1 MPLQTGLL
9 TLDCSDAK
17 PITAFY
23 AALLGWREGVKW
35 ELPALFSPDGAYT
48 MLFMAEPDYV
58 PPVWPEEN
66 GRQQKQMHLD
76 FVTASLE
83 EYRAQVERALEL
95 GAVKAACQENENQ
108 WTVFYDPAGHP
119 FCVCRE

>member
-1 MPLQTGLL
+1 MPLQTGFL
-9 TLDCSDAK
+9 TLDCADAK
-17 PITAFY
+17 PLVAFY

-35 ELPALFSPDGAYT
+35 DLPALFSPDGAYT
-48 MLFMAEPDYV
+48 MLFTAESDYV

-76 FVTASLE
+76 FMTASWE
-83 EYRAQVERALEL
+83 EYRAQLERALEL
-95 GAVKAACQENENQ
+95 GAVKATYQENENQ